1 MLPIDICAKA
11 DVVGAACKLALLR
24 GYLDATPA
32 LAPLVF
38 AVKRL
43 VRAAKIGD
51 AAIGGV
57 NSFGWTLLLVHF
69 MQARALLSGARVLP
83 LPAFEVFEAVSDSSE
98 SGNVS
103 SDTGLGAGIG
113 LSSESRDGMQC
124 MARLLIAFFHYM
136 AFEYPY
142 KTARVS
148 IRRCGFAEA
157 LRLVCLCVFFCYIL
171 I

>member
-1 MLPIDICAKA
+1 M
-11 DVVGAACKLALLR
+11 VGAACKLALLR

-51 AAIGGV
+51 ASIGGV

-69 MQARALLSGARVLP
+69 MQARDLLSGARVLP
-83 LPAFEVFEAVSDSSE
+83 LPAFEVFEAAKNSSE
-98 SGNVS
+98 SVVVAANMGI
-103 SDTGLGAGIG
+103 GAGNAV
-113 LSSESRDGMQC
+113 SSESCGGNQSI
-124 MARLLIAFFHYM
+124 ASLLIAFFHHM
-136 AFEYPY
+136 AFEHPY

-148 IRRCGFAEA
+148 IRRFGFGGK
-157 LRLVCLCVFFCYIL
+157 LCV
-171 I
+171 